1 MSDEPK
7 AHSECEQHDC
17 IVPTDR
23 RRFLRDSFV
32 SMASALIAVGMSR
45 RTALA
50 LPLEFTEARSRS
62 GAMRSYGVPPA
73 DGAQIDRDNEVILV
87 RWQNAVYAFA
97 LSCPHQNTALRWD
110 ERDHGFQCPKHHSR
124 FQADGSYIVG
134 SGRATRNMD
143 RYAIQLQSGNVAV
156 DLDTLYQEDTDGPQW
171 AAAVVHLGAGT
182 K

>member
-32 SMASALIAVGMSR
+32 SMAGALIAVGMSR
-45 RTALA
+45 STALA
-50 LPLEFTEARSRS
+50 MPLEFTEARSRS
-62 GAMRSYGVPPA
+62 GALRSYGVPPA

-97 LSCPHQNTALRWD
+97 LSCPHQNTALHWD

-124 FQADGSYIVG
+124 FQADGSYIAG